1 MRQEVSVGA
10 VDLHMCN
17 RGEHKD
23 ALSETQI
30 FQVRSL
36 ALLFFLAPKV
46 VKYMPSASWVVA
58 INTNPTVIGV
68 FFMVTACIL

>member
-1 MRQEVSVGA
+1 MTCTCVTA
-10 VDLHMCN
+10 AKHT
-17 RGEHKD
+17 D

-36 ALLFFLAPKV
+36 ALLFSLAPKV
-46 VKYMPSASWVVA
+46 IKHMPSASWAVA
-58 INTNPTVIGV
+58 MTTNPAVIGV